1 MLLATAAA
9 VRRLSPW
16 AMVALATMGGMV
28 ATATAT
34 ANVGGVLA
42 MVLR

>member
-16 AMVALATMGGMV
+16 AMVALATLGGMV
-28 ATATAT
+28 ATAT